1 MDNIEQ
7 LQPIMNVFT
16 EEQQVLITAV
26 ITAAFG
32 AWGFYNMFVK
42 PLMARSSTNQTLISA
57 KERITELENLL
68 VKNGENLNVMVN
80 ETLSIADKANIS
92 KNIIDLEM
100 KLPIADDQTK
110 LIIQAE
116 IDRQKA
122 LLNA

>member
-1 MDNIEQ
+1 
-7 LQPIMNVFT
+7 MN
-16 EEQQVLITAV
+16 EETLRPVVQAFPEEYQGMITAV
-26 ITAAFG
+26 VIAAFG
-32 AWGFYNMFVK
+32 AWGFYNIAIK
-42 PLMARSSTNQTLISA
+42 PLMAKSTTNKMLISA
-57 KERITELENLL
+57 NERILKLEEML

-100 KLPIADDQTK
+100 KLPIADDETK
-110 LIIQAE
+110 IIIQAE